1 MLCACLF
8 FNLIIL
14 LNRRTNTES
23 SANDDSD
30 YEVDRAMRS
39 HDNSTL
45 SNDQIP
51 FLCTFGPSRPLV
63 AIRFCSA
70 SQMFKY
76 KFESSVVLA
85 KNQGLPIYI

>member
-8 FNLIIL
+8 FILIIL

-39 HDNSTL
+39 HDNSKS

-51 FLCTFGPSRPLV
+51 FLWTVINTLQTSSGHKIL
-63 AIRFCSA
+63 FCLSD
-70 SQMFKY
+70 
-76 KFESSVVLA
+76 V
-85 KNQGLPIYI
+85 